1 MEFNKLLYTCFFF
14 AYKQRNFRLKT
25 KYIQYHILNPFNFF
39 RQIRVALKNVLFYR
53 LCLGSQIF
61 SRNLKFLI
69 VCINWKL
76 LFYWAEMIR
85 SKSENW
91 KKLWFMI
98 RIPHQSSTNF
108 LKHFF
113 DEFRWVIFRIF
124 EVPSTFDDK
133 IRTNLPACTIYTYF
147 TPLITI

>member
-1 MEFNKLLYTCFFF
+1 MFFFF

-85 SKSENW
+85 SKIR
-91 KKLWFMI
+91 KLKEVMI
-98 RIPHQSSTNF
+98 YDQNSSSIVN
-108 LKHFF
+108 KFF
-113 DEFRWVIFRIF
+113 KALFWWIQMTVIFRIF

>member
-1 MEFNKLLYTCFFF
+1 MFFFF

-85 SKSENW
+85 SKIR
-91 KKLWFMI
+91 KLKEVMI
-98 RIPHQSSTNF
+98 YDQNSSSIVN
-108 LKHFF
+108 KFF
-113 DEFRWVIFRIF
+113 KALFWWVQMIVIFRIF

>member
-1 MEFNKLLYTCFFF
+1 MFFF

-53 LCLGSQIF
+53 LRLGSQIF

-85 SKSENW
+85 SKII
-91 KKLWFMI
+91 KLKEVMI
-98 RIPHQSSTNF
+98 YDQNSSSIVN
-108 LKHFF
+108 KFF
-113 DEFRWVIFRIF
+113 KALFWWIQMIVIFRIF

>member
-1 MEFNKLLYTCFFF
+1 MFFF

-53 LCLGSQIF
+53 LRLGSQIF

-85 SKSENW
+85 SKIR
-91 KKLWFMI
+91 KLKEVMI
-98 RIPHQSSTNF
+98 YDQNSSSIVN
-108 LKHFF
+108 KFF
-113 DEFRWVIFRIF
+113 KALFWWIQMRVIFRIF

>member
-1 MEFNKLLYTCFFF
+1 MFFF
-14 AYKQRNFRLKT
+14 EYKQRNFRLKT

-69 VCINWKL
+69 FCINWKL

-85 SKSENW
+85 SKIR
-91 KKLWFMI
+91 KLKEVMI
-98 RIPHQSSTNF
+98 YDQNSSSIVN
-108 LKHFF
+108 KFF
-113 DEFRWVIFRIF
+113 KALFWWIQMIVIFRIF

>member
-1 MEFNKLLYTCFFF
+1 MFFF

-39 RQIRVALKNVLFYR
+39 RQIRVVLKNVLFYR
-53 LCLGSQIF
+53 LRLGSQIF

-85 SKSENW
+85 SKIR
-91 KKLWFMI
+91 KLKEVMI
-98 RIPHQSSTNF
+98 YDQNSSSIVN
-108 LKHFF
+108 KFF
-113 DEFRWVIFRIF
+113 KALFWWIQMTVIFRIF